1 MNCSKSYVLP
11 TNKWLKPLK
20 LLHKDNNLVMTSELV
35 NKLKKEKVIVK
46 ITKINSFITENLTEY
61 VYNIIKDSVYVVKIY
76 CFLNCNENPKYL
88 SEEYKDILGFCNTT
102 SSNENKQI
110 INLEI
115 MKKYKQTL
123 KTLEDECNLKT
134 ILIILKQLL
143 LIQLELFDKYQFVH
157 NDIHLANI
165 FIEKIE
171 KETKI
176 IYDINIKTIFDL
188 YLTDFEYSLILS
200 KKLNPNI
207 NLFFNSIKDNEN
219 SKKRITL
226 EKNINDTFY
235 NCILL
240 LKDEKL
246 KKDLLHKLHNIERNI
261 EYANKRISY
270 FALKNINYYYINRRE
285 EEIKDLILRNSYQMI
300 FYLYKILFNE
310 NF

>member
-1 MNCSKSYVLP
+1 MNCPKSYVLP
-11 TNKWLKPLK
+11 TDKWLKPLK
-20 LLHKDNNLVMTSELV
+20 LLHKDNNLLMTSELI
-35 NKLKKEKVIVK
+35 NNIKKEKVIVK
-46 ITKINSFITENLTEY
+46 ITNINSFITENLTEY
-61 VYNIIKDSVYVVKIY
+61 IYNIIKDNNYIVKIY

-88 SEEYKDILGFCNTT
+88 LDEYKDILGFCNAN
-102 SSNENKQI
+102 SSDENKLI

-134 ILIILKQLL
+134 TLLILKQLL
-143 LIQLELFDKYQFVH
+143 LIQLELFDKYQFIH

-165 FIEKIE
+165 FIENIE
-171 KETKI
+171 KDNKI
-176 IYDINIKTIFDL
+176 IYDINIKTIYNL

-207 NLFFNSIKDNEN
+207 KLLFNSIKDNDN
-219 SKKRITL
+219 SKKNITL

-240 LKDEKL
+240 LKDKKL
-246 KKDLLHKLHNIERNI
+246 KTKLLHKLHNIERNT

-300 FYLYKILFNE
+300 FYLYKIIFNE
-310 NF
+310 TF